1 MGSKKPGQPTCG
13 PGQHK
18 RLQSTDYRLL
28 SGVPGDAGKL
38 LCTSALL
45 QFVSP
50 APAGSALATSQLLLE
65 AIARVRGLRQLPLL
79 LLGHRLFSL
88 NLMNGK
94 SKKPFGFCHRG
105 VGQSYLQPIFL
116 QRFTP
121 RQIRPPMLLADSRFT
136 AWEPSRFLLLYGSR
150 ESWFSHTY
158 INTLQPSSFRQK
170 AENYKD
176 RLTALTNSQ
185 NSRSLQGQPS
195 PNSFSVQSDQSHT
208 AAAQAVL
215 PGSANV
221 PFHLAL
227 ALLLT
232 L

>member
-13 PGQHK
+13 PGQRK

-65 AIARVRGLRQLPLL
+65 TIARVTGLRQLPLL

-105 VGQSYLQPIFL
+105 AKATFS
-116 QRFTP
+116 
-121 RQIRPPMLLADSRFT
+121 
-136 AWEPSRFLLLYGSR
+136 PSFCRGLLLVRSDRQCCWRTAVSQLGSR
-150 ESWFSHTY
+150 LAFSYFMAVGSLGFHTR
-158 INTLQPSSFRQK
+158 TLTRCSPLLFDRKQK
-170 AENYKD
+170 ITK
-176 RLTALTNSQ
+176 TALQ
-185 NSRSLQGQPS
+185 L
-195 PNSFSVQSDQSHT
+195 
-208 AAAQAVL
+208 
-215 PGSANV
+215 
-221 PFHLAL
+221 
-227 ALLLT
+227 
-232 L
+232 